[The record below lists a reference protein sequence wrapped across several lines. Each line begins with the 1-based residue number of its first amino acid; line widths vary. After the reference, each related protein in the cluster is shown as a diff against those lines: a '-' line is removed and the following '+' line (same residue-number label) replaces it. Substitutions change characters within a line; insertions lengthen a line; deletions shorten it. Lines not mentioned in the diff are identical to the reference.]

1 MEKEKLISRIDK
13 SGFEMFTDKGNDK
26 VRSIIKSGIK
36 KVYSK
41 KRITEQELYDYIG
54 KKVMKA
60 SNNDKKYGEIL
71 DSEPPSHICFWI
83 NQALSDVGYE
93 FRLTRW
99 ELTDAAFDSLKNQN
113 EKV

>member
-13 SGFEMFTDKGNDK
+13 ADFEMFTTDGNNK
-26 VRSIIKSGIK
+26 VRSIIKSGVK

-41 KRITEQELYDYIG
+41 KRITEEDLYNYIG

-60 SNNDKKYGEIL
+60 SVKEKYGEIL

-83 NQALSDVGYE
+83 NQALADVSYS

-99 ELTDAAFDSLKNQN
+99 DLSDAAFNSLKHED